1 MEADLEEIHG
11 FIRHSSMQL
20 KEKSKNSK
28 KTQAIDDQMIPPEP
42 WIIPVTCAGH
52 QEANNDE
59 ERSDSNVNR
68 RILDVLD
75 VVRAFCH
82 PDVIKTVSSILR
94 K

>member
-11 FIRHSSMQL
+11 FIRHSIMQL
-20 KEKSKNSK
+20 KEKSNSSK
-28 KTQAIDDQMIPPEP
+28 ENQVIDDHLISPEP
-42 WIIPVTCAGH
+42 WIIPVTCVGH
-52 QEANNDE
+52 QKANNDE
-59 ERSDSNVNR
+59 ERNDSNVNR
-68 RILDVLD
+68 STFDVLD